1 MSLSQIQLSS
11 STGRRN
17 MIINGDMR
25 IAQRATS
32 GTPNDSFVSLD
43 RFRGRT
49 YGGSGRFTMERVSGG
64 DGGANVPNGEFPY
77 AMKLTVTTPSSSI
90 DAYDYAIA
98 QTIEADTFTKLG
110 WGRNEA
116 SEVLK
121 SCTVS
126 FLMKTS
132 VAGVYSVSLR
142 SNGAG
147 RSIVKETPSITANTW
162 TKVALT
168 FVGDDNASWRSL
180 GNGSGCLFEINL
192 GRSNAKNTSTLNVH
206 QSGNKVASDNQVRW
220 IGTNSATFFLTGLQ
234 IEEGTSAT
242 EFEHRPIGEELAL
255 CQRYYY
261 QLGTTSDATMMGI
274 GANFGANSAYF
285 GEYYPVEMRAT
296 PTISVNDVAN
306 FRCHTQSGGGITGLT
321 GFSTAGQTTNKQ
333 YLIYFTKSSAFGQG
347 AGNLL
352 FNNVGGTYGVIKFD
366 AEI

>member
-1 MSLSQIQLSS
+1 MPLSQIQLSS

-32 GTPNDSFVSLD
+32 GTPVDTFVSLD

-77 AMKLTVTTPSSSI
+77 AMKLTVTTPASSI

-147 RSIVKETPSITANTW
+147 RSIVKETPSITADTW

-168 FVGDDNASWRSL
+168 FVGDSNTSWRSL
-180 GNGSGCLFEINL
+180 GTGSGCLFEINL

-242 EFEHRPIGEELAL
+242 EFEHRPIGEEFAL
-255 CQRYYY
+255 CERYF
-261 QLGTTSDATMMGI
+261 QTIHGGVCQPASSSTAETTFSRR
-274 GANFGANSAYF
+274 
-285 GEYYPVEMRAT
+285 PMRAA
-296 PTISVNDVAN
+296 PTASVSAALKIEDPSVTVY
-306 FRCHTQSGGGITGLT
+306 TQSSATILINNATARAEKLGINNMSGLNT
-321 GFSTAGQTTNKQ
+321 QRPYFLQTT
-333 YLIYFTKSSAFGQG
+333 
-347 AGNLL
+347 
-352 FNNVGGTYGVIKFD
+352 GGHIELE
-366 AEI
+366 AEL

>member
-1 MSLSQIQLSS
+1 MPLSQIQLSS

-25 IAQRATS
+25 IAQRGTS
-32 GTPNDSFVSLD
+32 GTPNDTYVSLD

-49 YGGSGRFTMERVSGG
+49 YGGSGRFTMEQVSGG
-64 DGGANVPNGEFPY
+64 NGGVNIPNGEFPY

-90 DAYDYAIA
+90 DAYDYSIA

-147 RSIVKETPSITANTW
+147 RSIVKETPSITADTW
-162 TKVALT
+162 TKVVLT
-168 FVGDDNASWRSL
+168 FPGTDNTSWRSL
-180 GNGSGCLFEINL
+180 GTGSGCLFEINL
-192 GRSNAKNTSTLNVH
+192 GRSNAKNTSTLDVH
-206 QSGNKVASDNQVRW
+206 QAGNKVASDNQVRW

-242 EFEHRPIGEELAL
+242 EFEHRSFQEEMQM
-255 CQRYYY
+255 CKRYYQHIGY
-261 QLGTTSDATMMGI
+261 QYGDSI
-274 GANFGANSAYF
+274 GATNTFNGAIPGFKMGGTSVYYG
-285 GEYYPVEMRAT
+285 GEMFPVEMRAI
-296 PTISVNDVAN
+296 PTLTIYAVV
-306 FRCHTQSGGGITGLT
+306 SGTE
-321 GFSTAGQTTNKQ
+321 TAGKLIDFNSGADLGSASVARLRANGYN
-333 YLIYFTKSSAFGQG
+333 YLSSGSNSAG
-347 AGNLL
+347 AVYRSVL
-352 FNNVGGTYGVIKFD
+352 D
-366 AEI
+366 AEL

>member
-1 MSLSQIQLSS
+1 MPLSQIQLSS

-25 IAQRATS
+25 IAQRGTS
-32 GTPNDSFVSLD
+32 GTPVDTFVSLD

-64 DGGANVPNGEFPY
+64 DGGVNVPNGEFPY
-77 AMKLTVTTPSSSI
+77 AMKLTVTTAAASL
-90 DAYDYAIA
+90 DAYDYSIA
-98 QTIEADTFTKLG
+98 QPIEADTFTKLG

-132 VAGVYSVSLR
+132 VAGVYSVSMR

-180 GNGSGCLFEINL
+180 GNGTGCLFEINL

-242 EFEHRPIGEELAL
+242 EFEHRSFAEELAL
-255 CQRYYY
+255 C
-261 QLGTTSDATMMGI
+261 
-274 GANFGANSAYF
+274 
-285 GEYYPVEMRAT
+285 
-296 PTISVNDVAN
+296 
-306 FRCHTQSGGGITGLT
+306 
-321 GFSTAGQTTNKQ
+321 
-333 YLIYFTKSSAFGQG
+333 
-347 AGNLL
+347 
-352 FNNVGGTYGVIKFD
+352 
-366 AEI
+366 